1 MKKKILV
8 VSILGM
14 FLLVSMSVTGLKSIT
29 NKVTPK
35 NDDYIDYLSVMRSTP
50 ETLEKWEEDY
60 NNAELAFINPSLSEI
75 IEATS
80 EFSILHL
87 LDYIPEE
94 NNQGRCA
101 NCWAWPATSILGIAL
116 NVQLGIFDRLS
127 VQYINTCGE
136 EYSTFPPI
144 GCCEPGNLA
153 GFASFY
159 RATDMAIPWSNTFA
173 HWHDGGNI
181 RCITPCSIISK
192 VPNYPIYDIH
202 SKTIKTRGVPEEEA
216 ISNIKNILHQN
227 RGVYFTILFP
237 DNANLQNFGNFWRNQ
252 NEQYIYDI
260 DYYCGSPIVEDEG
273 GGHAVLCVGYND
285 VEGTENDYWIMLN
298 SWGTNSN
305 RPTCVFLVEMH
316 FDYECK
322 YSNFYAFGAQTLSL
336 TFNPDAEAP
345 EPPSIDGPSTGQ
357 PDTEYT
363 YQLSAIDTQ
372 GDDVF
377 LYVDWGD
384 NTNTGWAG
392 PYYSGEQIE
401 VNHTWS
407 KRGLYTISAKAKDT
421 KGKVSAWT
429 TLKVSMPKNKAINR
443 PILNFLEQHPNL
455 FPLLRQLLQKL

>member
-8 VSILGM
+8 VCIIGI
-14 FLLVSMSVTGLKSIT
+14 FILVSMSVTGLESNPDKIILE
-29 NKVTPK
+29 
-35 NDDYIDYLSVMRSTP
+35 DDYNTDFLPVMRPST
-50 ETLEKWEEDY
+50 ETLKKWEEDY
-60 NNAELAFINPSLSEI
+60 NNAEQAVIDPSLSEI

-80 EFSILHL
+80 EFIILDL

-94 NNQGRCA
+94 NNQGKCG

-116 NVQLGIFDRLS
+116 NVQRGIFDRLS

-136 EYSTFPPI
+136 EYSTFPAI
-144 GCCEPGNLA
+144 ECCEGGNLA

-159 RATDMAIPWSNTFA
+159 SATGMAIPWSNTNA
-173 HWHDGGNI
+173 YWYDGGNI

-192 VPNYPIYDIH
+192 DPNYPIYDIS
-202 SKTIKTRGVPEEEA
+202 SKTIKTRGIPEEEA
-216 ISNIKNILHQN
+216 IFNIKNILHQN

-237 DNANLQNFGNFWRNQ
+237 DNANLQNFGNFWRNE

-273 GGHAVLCVGYND
+273 GGHAVLCAGYND

-305 RPTCVFLVEMH
+305 RPNCIFLVEMH

-322 YSNFYAFGAQTLSL
+322 YSNYYAFGAQALSV

-345 EPPSIDGPSTGQ
+345 ESPSIDGPLTGQ
-357 PDTEYT
+357 PDVVYT
-363 YQLSAIDTQ
+363 YQLSTIDVQ
-372 GDDVF
+372 GDDVYF
-377 LYVDWGD
+377 YVDWGD
-384 NTNTGWAG
+384 NTNTGWLG

-421 KGKVSAWT
+421 KGKESAWT
-429 TLKVSMPKNKAINR
+429 TLKVSMPKSK
-443 PILNFLEQHPNL
+443 PQKILLFQFFQKHSLFYKLLERFL
-455 FPLLRQLLQKL
+455 